1 MHIRSKGSLFTNQ
14 QNRNMCKPA
23 MAEPALAT
31 TLWQKLQNNVVRTK
45 FRHELNRAYATN
57 ADFMRM
63 IPEHKRVVVIGCTG
77 AGKSTLLNTL
87 GGCKKVWKEQG
98 DEEGTFEWDA
108 KKGPNPVFESGYS
121 AQSVTQ
127 HTSFANLRYL
137 GEKNKPFIV
146 VDTPGHDD
154 PEGANIDEKDARA
167 KLQEQAADLHS
178 KLQNMMHLNMILVMH
193 NDVHSNRL
201 NPATYELLR
210 KVDEMFKDSDRN
222 VWEHVVMAYT
232 KCDAD
237 SRGWKDNL
245 ASKKLQMQESLR
257 RTFPRCTIDIPILT
271 LSGVSVE
278 GTGNTALSRDFNSL
292 WSRLSA
298 APALDTTR
306 ISRFEG
312 LDVRIGRIV
321 EGRDNALRVAE
332 ARKEFPQV
340 SGNVLM
346 LVFTLIVRSFLLPFL
361 DIPGIADEV
370 ALFSLLAYRTGFYK
384 VWDWGAVLWDDVM
397 LPKVIHYVGF
407 ESILSNFRLIKLEKT
422 SVDSDEELGGSA
434 SRKSKE
440 E

>member
-1 MHIRSKGSLFTNQ
+1 MGGERRRHRQHG
-14 QNRNMCKPA
+14 
-23 MAEPALAT
+23 AEPR
-31 TLWQKLQNNVVRTK
+31 LQ
-45 FRHELNRAYATN
+45 
-57 ADFMRM
+57 
-63 IPEHKRVVVIGCTG
+63 
-77 AGKSTLLNTL
+77 
-87 GGCKKVWKEQG
+87 
-98 DEEGTFEWDA
+98 
-108 KKGPNPVFESGYS
+108 
-121 AQSVTQ
+121 
-127 HTSFANLRYL
+127 FA
-137 GEKNKPFIV
+137 
-146 VDTPGHDD
+146 
-154 PEGANIDEKDARA
+154 
-167 KLQEQAADLHS
+167 
-178 KLQNMMHLNMILVMH
+178 
-193 NDVHSNRL
+193 
-201 NPATYELLR
+201 
-210 KVDEMFKDSDRN
+210 
-222 VWEHVVMAYT
+222 
-232 KCDAD
+232 
-237 SRGWKDNL
+237 
-245 ASKKLQMQESLR
+245 
-257 RTFPRCTIDIPILT
+257 
-271 LSGVSVE
+271 
-278 GTGNTALSRDFNSL
+278 

-407 ESILSNFRLIKLEKT
+407 ESILSNFTLIKLEKT